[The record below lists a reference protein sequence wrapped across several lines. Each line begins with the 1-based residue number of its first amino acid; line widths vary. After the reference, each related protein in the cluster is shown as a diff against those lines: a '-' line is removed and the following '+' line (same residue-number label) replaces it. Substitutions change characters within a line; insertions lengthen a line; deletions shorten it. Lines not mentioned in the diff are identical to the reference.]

1 MKLKIVG
8 YLLMIVGLLL
18 PLVLIS
24 NMTVHEV
31 REFFAYQSYK
41 KSESGFSQKEEE
53 VIEHYQEVV
62 RSGQLATVDPFAE
75 AGKEEQSVADF
86 GDRIIGYL
94 SVPSLEIRQPI
105 RVGAS
110 DSHLE
115 QGVAVVSGTDLPFGG
130 LDRRSVLAGH
140 RSWYTDL
147 RFFRLNEMREGDE
160 IFIEIGEKVVTYRVK
175 NTEIIKATDW
185 QKLLPIEKQDVLTLL
200 TCDPLVP
207 PFDYRLLVNAY
218 RHHDSSEQVV
228 ASDEKTQSSQAVLES
243 YRKKGVS
250 LIAYLT
256 LWGWILFVYLAYKLG
271 RLVRKSGRGGR
282 CRQAKQEKV
291 LSVE

>member
-18 PLVLIS
+18 PLLLFS

-41 KSESGFSQKEEE
+41 KSESGFSKKEED
-53 VIEHYQEVV
+53 VIEHYQEAV

-75 AGKEEQSVADF
+75 TRKDEQSVSDF
-86 GDRIIGYL
+86 GDTIIGYV
-94 SVPSLEIRQPI
+94 SIPSLEIRQPI

-110 DSHLE
+110 DSHLD

-130 LDRRSVLAGH
+130 RDRRSVLAGH
-140 RSWYTDL
+140 RSWYSDL

-160 IFIEIGEKVVTYRVK
+160 IFVEIGEKVVTYRVK

-218 RHHDSSEQVV
+218 RYHDSSEQAVS
-228 ASDEKTQSSQAVLES
+228 ASEEKTQSSQAVLES

-250 LIAYLT
+250 FIAYLT
-256 LWGWILFVYLAYKLG
+256 LFGWFLFVYLAYKL
-271 RLVRKSGRGGR
+271 LKFVRV
-282 CRQAKQEKV
+282 CRVTKV
-291 LSVE
+291 R

>member
-18 PLVLIS
+18 PLLLFS

-41 KSESGFSQKEEE
+41 KSESGFSKKEED
-53 VIEHYQEVV
+53 VIEHYQEAV

-75 AGKEEQSVADF
+75 TRKDEQSVSDF
-86 GDRIIGYL
+86 GDTIIGYV
-94 SVPSLEIRQPI
+94 SIPSLEIRQPI

-110 DSHLE
+110 DSHLD

-130 LDRRSVLAGH
+130 LGRRSVLAGH
-140 RSWYTDL
+140 RSWYSDL
-147 RFFRLNEMREGDE
+147 RFFRLNEMREGDD
-160 IFIEIGEKVVTYRVK
+160 IFVEIGEKVVTYRVK

-218 RHHDSSEQVV
+218 RHHDSSEQAVS
-228 ASDEKTQSSQAVLES
+228 ASEEKRQSSQAVLES

-250 LIAYLT
+250 FIAYLT
-256 LWGWILFVYLAYKLG
+256 LLGWILFVYLAYKLG
-271 RLVRKSGRGGR
+271 KLVRV
-282 CRQAKQEKV
+282 CRVTKV
-291 LSVE
+291 R

>member
-1 MKLKIVG
+1 MRLKIVG

-18 PLVLIS
+18 PLLLFS

-41 KSESGFSQKEEE
+41 KTESGFSKKEEE
-53 VIEHYQEVV
+53 VIEHYQEAV

-75 AGKEEQSVADF
+75 ARKDEQSVSDF
-86 GDRIIGYL
+86 GDTIIGYV
-94 SVPSLEIRQPI
+94 SIPSLEIRQPI

-110 DSHLE
+110 DSHLD

-140 RSWYTDL
+140 RSWYSDL

-160 IFIEIGEKVVTYRVK
+160 IFVEIGEKVVTYRVK

-218 RHHDSSEQVV
+218 RHHDSSEQAVS
-228 ASDEKTQSSQAVLES
+228 ASEEKRQSSQVVLES

-250 LIAYLT
+250 FIAYLT
-256 LWGWILFVYLAYKLG
+256 LFGWFLFVYLAYKLG
-271 RLVRKSGRGGR
+271 KLVRV
-282 CRQAKQEKV
+282 CRVTKV
-291 LSVE
+291 R

>member
-256 LWGWILFVYLAYKLG
+256 LWGWILFVYLAYKLLK
-271 RLVRKSGRGGR
+271 LVRERR
-282 CRQAKQEKV
+282 VAKV
-291 LSVE
+291 L

>member
-18 PLVLIS
+18 PLLLFS

-53 VIEHYQEVV
+53 IIEHYQEVV

-75 AGKEEQSVADF
+75 TRKDEQSVSDF
-86 GDRIIGYL
+86 GDTIIGYV
-94 SVPSLEIRQPI
+94 SIPSLEIRQPI

-110 DSHLE
+110 DSHLD

-130 LDRRSVLAGH
+130 RDRRSVLAGH
-140 RSWYTDL
+140 RSWYSDL

-160 IFIEIGEKVVTYRVK
+160 IFVEIGEKVVTYRVK

-218 RHHDSSEQVV
+218 RHHDSSEQAVS
-228 ASDEKTQSSQAVLES
+228 ASEEKRQSSQAVLES

-250 LIAYLT
+250 FIAYLT
-256 LWGWILFVYLAYKLG
+256 LLGWFLFVYLAYKLG
-271 RLVRKSGRGGR
+271 KFVRV
-282 CRQAKQEKV
+282 CRVTKV
-291 LSVE
+291 R

>member
-18 PLVLIS
+18 PLLLFS

-41 KSESGFSQKEEE
+41 KSESGFSKKEEE

-62 RSGQLATVDPFAE
+62 RSGRLATVDPFAE
-75 AGKEEQSVADF
+75 TRKDEQSVSDF

-94 SVPSLEIRQPI
+94 SIPSLEIRQPI
-105 RVGAS
+105 WVGAS
-110 DSHLE
+110 DSHLD
-115 QGVAVVSGTDLPFGG
+115 QGVAVVSGTDLSFGG

-140 RSWYTDL
+140 RSWYSDL

-160 IFIEIGEKVVTYRVK
+160 IFVEIGEKVVTYRVK

-218 RHHDSSEQVV
+218 RYHDSSEQAV
-228 ASDEKTQSSQAVLES
+228 STSEEKRQSSQAVLES
-243 YRKKGVS
+243 YRKKGLS
-250 LIAYLT
+250 FLAYLT
-256 LWGWILFVYLAYKLG
+256 LFGWFLFVYLACKLLK
-271 RLVRKSGRGGR
+271 LVRE
-282 CRQAKQEKV
+282 CQITKV
-291 LSVE
+291 L

>member
-18 PLVLIS
+18 PLLLFS

-41 KSESGFSQKEEE
+41 KSESGFSKKEEE
-53 VIEHYQEVV
+53 LIEHYQEVV

-75 AGKEEQSVADF
+75 TRKDEQSVSDF
-86 GDRIIGYL
+86 GDTIIGYV
-94 SVPSLEIRQPI
+94 SIPSLEIRQPI

-110 DSHLE
+110 DSHLD

-130 LDRRSVLAGH
+130 LGRRSVLAGH

-160 IFIEIGEKVVTYRVK
+160 IFVEIGEKVVTYWVK

-218 RHHDSSEQVV
+218 RHHDSSEQAVS
-228 ASDEKTQSSQAVLES
+228 ASEEKRQSSQAVLES

-250 LIAYLT
+250 FIAYLT
-256 LWGWILFVYLAYKLG
+256 LFGWFLFVYLAYKLG
-271 RLVRKSGRGGR
+271 KLVRV
-282 CRQAKQEKV
+282 CRVTKV
-291 LSVE
+291 R

>member
-1 MKLKIVG
+1 MRLKIVG

-18 PLVLIS
+18 PLLLFS

-41 KSESGFSQKEEE
+41 KTESGFSKKEEE
-53 VIEHYQEVV
+53 VIEHYQEAV

-75 AGKEEQSVADF
+75 TRKDEQSVSDF

-94 SVPSLEIRQPI
+94 SIPSLEIRQPI

-110 DSHLE
+110 DSHLD

-140 RSWYTDL
+140 RSWYSDL

-160 IFIEIGEKVVTYRVK
+160 IFVEIGEKVVTYRVK

-218 RHHDSSEQVV
+218 RHHDSSEQAVS
-228 ASDEKTQSSQAVLES
+228 ASEEKRQSSQAVLES

-250 LIAYLT
+250 FIAYLT
-256 LWGWILFVYLAYKLG
+256 LLGWFLFVYLAYKLG
-271 RLVRKSGRGGR
+271 KFVRV
-282 CRQAKQEKV
+282 CRVAKV
-291 LSVE
+291 R

>member
-18 PLVLIS
+18 PLLLFS

-41 KSESGFSQKEEE
+41 KSESGFSKKEEE
-53 VIEHYQEVV
+53 VIEHYQEAV

-75 AGKEEQSVADF
+75 TRKDEQSVSDF
-86 GDRIIGYL
+86 GDTIIGYV
-94 SVPSLEIRQPI
+94 SIPSLEIRQPI

-110 DSHLE
+110 DSHLD

-130 LDRRSVLAGH
+130 LGRRSVLAGH

-160 IFIEIGEKVVTYRVK
+160 IFVEIGERVVTYRVK
-175 NTEIIKATDW
+175 NTEIIRATDW

-218 RHHDSSEQVV
+218 RHHDSSEQAVS
-228 ASDEKTQSSQAVLES
+228 ASEEKRQSSQVVLES

-250 LIAYLT
+250 FIAYLT
-256 LWGWILFVYLAYKLG
+256 LFGWFLFVYLAYKLG
-271 RLVRKSGRGGR
+271 KFVRV
-282 CRQAKQEKV
+282 CRVTKV
-291 LSVE
+291 R

>member
-18 PLVLIS
+18 PLLLFS
-24 NMTVHEV
+24 NMTVNEV

-41 KSESGFSQKEEE
+41 KTESGFSKKEEE
-53 VIEHYQEVV
+53 VIEHYQEAV

-75 AGKEEQSVADF
+75 TRKDEQSVSDF

-94 SVPSLEIRQPI
+94 SIPSLEIRQPI

-110 DSHLE
+110 DSHLD

-160 IFIEIGEKVVTYRVK
+160 IFVEIGEKVVTYRVK

-218 RHHDSSEQVV
+218 RHHDSSELV
-228 ASDEKTQSSQAVLES
+228 AQDSEEKTQSSQVVLET

-250 LIAYLT
+250 FIAYLT
-256 LWGWILFVYLAYKLG
+256 LLGWFLFVYLAYKLG
-271 RLVRKSGRGGR
+271 KFVRV
-282 CRQAKQEKV
+282 CRVTKV
-291 LSVE
+291 R

>member
-1 MKLKIVG
+1 MRLKIVG

-18 PLVLIS
+18 PLLLFS

-41 KSESGFSQKEEE
+41 KSESGFSKKEEE
-53 VIEHYQEVV
+53 IIEHYQEVV

-75 AGKEEQSVADF
+75 TRKDEQSVSDF
-86 GDRIIGYL
+86 GDTIIGYV
-94 SVPSLEIRQPI
+94 SIPSLEIRQPI

-110 DSHLE
+110 DSHLD

-140 RSWYTDL
+140 RSWYSDL

-160 IFIEIGEKVVTYRVK
+160 IFVEIGEKVVTYRVK

-218 RHHDSSEQVV
+218 RHHDSSEQAVS
-228 ASDEKTQSSQAVLES
+228 ASEEKRQSSQVVLES

-250 LIAYLT
+250 FIAYLT
-256 LWGWILFVYLAYKLG
+256 LFGWFLFVYLAYKLG
-271 RLVRKSGRGGR
+271 KFVRV
-282 CRQAKQEKV
+282 CRVTKV
-291 LSVE
+291 R

>member
-53 VIEHYQEVV
+53 VIKHYQEVV

-110 DSHLE
+110 DPHLE

-130 LDRRSVLAGH
+130 LHRRSVLAGH

-218 RHHDSSEQVV
+218 RYQDSSEQVAV
-228 ASDEKTQSSQAVLES
+228 SEEKTQSSQVVLET
-243 YRKKGVS
+243 YRKKGLS
-250 LIAYLT
+250 FLAYLT
-256 LWGWILFVYLAYKLG
+256 FLGWILFGYLSYKLG

>member
-1 MKLKIVG
+1 MRLKIVG

-18 PLVLIS
+18 PLLLFS
-24 NMTVHEV
+24 NMTVNEV

-41 KSESGFSQKEEE
+41 KTESGFSKKEEE
-53 VIEHYQEVV
+53 VIEHYQEAV

-75 AGKEEQSVADF
+75 TRKDEQSVSDF
-86 GDRIIGYL
+86 GDTIIGYV
-94 SVPSLEIRQPI
+94 SIPSLEIRQPI

-110 DSHLE
+110 DSHLD

-130 LDRRSVLAGH
+130 RDRRSVLAGH
-140 RSWYTDL
+140 RSWYSDL

-160 IFIEIGEKVVTYRVK
+160 IFVEIGEKVVTYRVK

-218 RHHDSSEQVV
+218 RHHDSSEQAVS
-228 ASDEKTQSSQAVLES
+228 ASEEKRQSSQVVLES

-250 LIAYLT
+250 FIAYLT
-256 LWGWILFVYLAYKLG
+256 LFGWFLFVYLAYKLG
-271 RLVRKSGRGGR
+271 KLVRV
-282 CRQAKQEKV
+282 CRVTKV
-291 LSVE
+291 R

>member
-18 PLVLIS
+18 PLLLFS

-53 VIEHYQEVV
+53 IIEHYQEVV

-75 AGKEEQSVADF
+75 TRKDEQSVSDF

-94 SVPSLEIRQPI
+94 SIPSLEIRQPI

-110 DSHLE
+110 DSHLD
-115 QGVAVVSGTDLPFGG
+115 QRVAVVSGTDLPFGG

-140 RSWYTDL
+140 RSWYSDL

-160 IFIEIGEKVVTYRVK
+160 IFVEIGEKVVTYRVK

-218 RHHDSSEQVV
+218 RHHDSSEQAVS
-228 ASDEKTQSSQAVLES
+228 ASEEKRQSSQAVLES

-250 LIAYLT
+250 FIAYLT
-256 LWGWILFVYLAYKLG
+256 LFGWFLFVYLAYKLG
-271 RLVRKSGRGGR
+271 KLVRV
-282 CRQAKQEKV
+282 CRVAKV
-291 LSVE
+291 R

>member
-1 MKLKIVG
+1 MRLKIVG

-18 PLVLIS
+18 PLLLFS

-41 KSESGFSQKEEE
+41 KTESGFSKKEEE
-53 VIEHYQEVV
+53 VIEHYQEAV

-75 AGKEEQSVADF
+75 ARKDEQSVSDF
-86 GDRIIGYL
+86 GDTIIGYV
-94 SVPSLEIRQPI
+94 SIPSLEIRQPI

-110 DSHLE
+110 DSHLD
-115 QGVAVVSGTDLPFGG
+115 QGGAVVSGTDLPFGG

-140 RSWYTDL
+140 RSWYSDL

-160 IFIEIGEKVVTYRVK
+160 IFVEIGEKVVTYRVK

-218 RHHDSSEQVV
+218 RHHDSSEQAVS
-228 ASDEKTQSSQAVLES
+228 ASEEKRQSSQVVLES

-250 LIAYLT
+250 FIAYLT
-256 LWGWILFVYLAYKLG
+256 LFGWFLFVYLAYKLG
-271 RLVRKSGRGGR
+271 KLVRV
-282 CRQAKQEKV
+282 CRVTKV
-291 LSVE
+291 R

>member
-24 NMTVHEV
+24 NMTVNEV
-31 REFFAYQSYK
+31 REYFAYQSYK

-130 LDRRSVLAGH
+130 LHRRSVLAGH
-140 RSWYTDL
+140 RSWYSDL

-160 IFIEIGEKVVTYRVK
+160 IFVEIGEKLVTYRVK
-175 NTEIIKATDW
+175 NTEIIRATDW
-185 QKLLPIEKQDVLTLL
+185 QKLLPIEKQDVLTIL

-218 RHHDSSEQVV
+218 RHHDSSEQAVS
-228 ASDEKTQSSQAVLES
+228 ASEEKRQSSQVVLES

-250 LIAYLT
+250 FIAYLT
-256 LWGWILFVYLAYKLG
+256 LLGWILFVYLAYKLLK
-271 RLVRKSGRGGR
+271 LVRE
-282 CRQAKQEKV
+282 CRVAKV
-291 LSVE
+291 R

>member
-18 PLVLIS
+18 PLLLFS

-41 KSESGFSQKEEE
+41 KLESGFSKKEEE
-53 VIEHYQEVV
+53 AVEHYQEVV

-75 AGKEEQSVADF
+75 TKKAEQSVSDF
-86 GDRIIGYL
+86 GDTIIGYV
-94 SVPSLEIRQPI
+94 SIPSLEIRQPI

-110 DSHLE
+110 DSHLD
-115 QGVAVVSGTDLPFGG
+115 QGVAVVSGRDLPFGG

-140 RSWYTDL
+140 RSWYSDL

-160 IFIEIGEKVVTYRVK
+160 IFVEIGEKVVTYRVK

-218 RHHDSSEQVV
+218 RHHDSSEQAV
-228 ASDEKTQSSQAVLES
+228 STSEEKRQSSQAVLES

-250 LIAYLT
+250 FIAYLT
-256 LWGWILFVYLAYKLG
+256 LFGWFLFVYLAYKLG
-271 RLVRKSGRGGR
+271 RLVRE
-282 CRQAKQEKV
+282 CRVTKV
-291 LSVE
+291 R

>member
-1 MKLKIVG
+1 MRLKIVG

-18 PLVLIS
+18 PLLLFS

-41 KSESGFSQKEEE
+41 KTESGFSKKEEE
-53 VIEHYQEVV
+53 VIEHYQEAV

-75 AGKEEQSVADF
+75 ARKDEQSVSDF
-86 GDRIIGYL
+86 GDTIIGYV
-94 SVPSLEIRQPI
+94 SIPSLEIRQPI

-110 DSHLE
+110 DSHLD

-140 RSWYTDL
+140 RSWYSDL

-160 IFIEIGEKVVTYRVK
+160 IFVEIGEKVVTYRVK

-218 RHHDSSEQVV
+218 RYHDSSEQVA
-228 ASDEKTQSSQAVLES
+228 ASEEKTQSSQAVLES

-250 LIAYLT
+250 FIAYLT
-256 LWGWILFVYLAYKLG
+256 LFGWFLFVYLAYKLG
-271 RLVRKSGRGGR
+271 KLVRV
-282 CRQAKQEKV
+282 CRVTKV
-291 LSVE
+291 R

>member
-18 PLVLIS
+18 PLLLFS

-41 KSESGFSQKEEE
+41 KTESGFSQKEEE
-53 VIEHYQEVV
+53 IIEHYQEVV

-75 AGKEEQSVADF
+75 TRKDEQSVSDF

-94 SVPSLEIRQPI
+94 SIPSLEIRQPI

-110 DSHLE
+110 DSHLD

-130 LDRRSVLAGH
+130 RDRRSVLAGH
-140 RSWYTDL
+140 RSWYSDL

-160 IFIEIGEKVVTYRVK
+160 IFVEIGEKVVTYRVK

-218 RHHDSSEQVV
+218 RHHDSSEQAVS
-228 ASDEKTQSSQAVLES
+228 ASEEKRQSSQAVLES

-250 LIAYLT
+250 FIAYLT
-256 LWGWILFVYLAYKLG
+256 LFGWFLFVYLAYKLG
-271 RLVRKSGRGGR
+271 KLVRV
-282 CRQAKQEKV
+282 CRVAKV
-291 LSVE
+291 R

>member
-1 MKLKIVG
+1 MRLKIVG

-18 PLVLIS
+18 PLLLFS

-31 REFFAYQSYK
+31 RDFFAYQSYK
-41 KSESGFSQKEEE
+41 KSESGFSKKEEE
-53 VIEHYQEVV
+53 VIEHYQEAV

-75 AGKEEQSVADF
+75 TRKDEQSVSDF

-94 SVPSLEIRQPI
+94 SIPSLEIRQPI

-110 DSHLE
+110 DSHLD

-160 IFIEIGEKVVTYRVK
+160 IFVEIGEKVVTYRVK

-218 RHHDSSEQVV
+218 RHHDSSEQAVS
-228 ASDEKTQSSQAVLES
+228 ASEEKRQSSQAVLES

-250 LIAYLT
+250 FIAYLT
-256 LWGWILFVYLAYKLG
+256 LFGWFLFVYLAYKLG
-271 RLVRKSGRGGR
+271 KLVRV
-282 CRQAKQEKV
+282 CRVTKV
-291 LSVE
+291 R

>member
-1 MKLKIVG
+1 MRLKIVG

-18 PLVLIS
+18 PLLLFS

-41 KSESGFSQKEEE
+41 KTESGFSKKEEE
-53 VIEHYQEVV
+53 VIEHYQEAV

-75 AGKEEQSVADF
+75 ARKDEQSVSDF
-86 GDRIIGYL
+86 GDTIIGYV
-94 SVPSLEIRQPI
+94 SIPSLEIRQPI

-110 DSHLE
+110 DSHLD

-130 LDRRSVLAGH
+130 RDRRSVLAGH
-140 RSWYTDL
+140 RSWYSDL

-160 IFIEIGEKVVTYRVK
+160 IFVEIGEKVVTYRVK

-218 RHHDSSEQVV
+218 RHHDSSEQAVS
-228 ASDEKTQSSQAVLES
+228 ASEEKRQSSQVVLES

-250 LIAYLT
+250 FIAYLT
-256 LWGWILFVYLAYKLG
+256 LFGWFLFVYLAYKLG
-271 RLVRKSGRGGR
+271 KLVRV
-282 CRQAKQEKV
+282 CRVAKV
-291 LSVE
+291 R

>member
-18 PLVLIS
+18 PLLLFS

-41 KSESGFSQKEEE
+41 KSESGFSKKEED
-53 VIEHYQEVV
+53 VIEHYQEAV

-75 AGKEEQSVADF
+75 TRKDEQSVSDF
-86 GDRIIGYL
+86 GDTIIGYV
-94 SVPSLEIRQPI
+94 SIPSLEIRQPI

-110 DSHLE
+110 DSHLD

-130 LDRRSVLAGH
+130 RDRRSVLAGH
-140 RSWYTDL
+140 RSWYSDL

-160 IFIEIGEKVVTYRVK
+160 IFVEIGEKVVTYRVK

-218 RHHDSSEQVV
+218 RYHDSSEQAVS
-228 ASDEKTQSSQAVLES
+228 ASEEKRQSSQAVLES

-250 LIAYLT
+250 FIAYLT
-256 LWGWILFVYLAYKLG
+256 LLGWILFVYLAYKLLK
-271 RLVRKSGRGGR
+271 LVRE
-282 CRQAKQEKV
+282 CQITKV
-291 LSVE
+291 L

>member
-18 PLVLIS
+18 PLLLFS

-41 KSESGFSQKEEE
+41 KSESGFSKKEEE
-53 VIEHYQEVV
+53 IIEHYQEVV

-75 AGKEEQSVADF
+75 TRKDEQSVSDF
-86 GDRIIGYL
+86 GDTIIGYV
-94 SVPSLEIRQPI
+94 SIPSLEIRQPI

-110 DSHLE
+110 DSHLD

-140 RSWYTDL
+140 RSWYSDL

-160 IFIEIGEKVVTYRVK
+160 IFVEIGEKVVTYRVK

-218 RHHDSSEQVV
+218 RHHDSSEQAVS
-228 ASDEKTQSSQAVLES
+228 ASEEKRQSTQVVLES

-250 LIAYLT
+250 FIAYLT
-256 LWGWILFVYLAYKLG
+256 LFGWFLFVYLTYKLG
-271 RLVRKSGRGGR
+271 KFVRV
-282 CRQAKQEKV
+282 CRVAKV
-291 LSVE
+291 R

>member
-18 PLVLIS
+18 PLLLFS

-41 KSESGFSQKEEE
+41 KSESGFSKKEEE

-62 RSGQLATVDPFAE
+62 RSGRLATVDPFAE
-75 AGKEEQSVADF
+75 TRKDEQSVSDF

-94 SVPSLEIRQPI
+94 SIPSLEIRQPI
-105 RVGAS
+105 WVGAS
-110 DSHLE
+110 DSHLD

-130 LDRRSVLAGH
+130 LDCRSVLAGH
-140 RSWYTDL
+140 RSWYSDL

-160 IFIEIGEKVVTYRVK
+160 IFVEIGEKVVTYRVK

-218 RHHDSSEQVV
+218 RYHDSSEQAV
-228 ASDEKTQSSQAVLES
+228 STSEEKRQSSQAVLES
-243 YRKKGVS
+243 YRKKGLS
-250 LIAYLT
+250 FLAYLT
-256 LWGWILFVYLAYKLG
+256 LFGWFLFVYLACKLLK
-271 RLVRKSGRGGR
+271 LVRE
-282 CRQAKQEKV
+282 CQITKV
-291 LSVE
+291 L

>member
-1 MKLKIVG
+1 
-8 YLLMIVGLLL
+8 
-18 PLVLIS
+18 
-24 NMTVHEV
+24 MTVHEV
-31 REFFAYQSYK
+31 RDFFAYQSYK
-41 KSESGFSQKEEE
+41 KSESGFSKKEEE
-53 VIEHYQEVV
+53 VIEHYQEAV

-75 AGKEEQSVADF
+75 TRKDEQSVSDF

-94 SVPSLEIRQPI
+94 SIPSLEIRQPI

-110 DSHLE
+110 DSHLD

-160 IFIEIGEKVVTYRVK
+160 IFVEIGEKVVTYRVK

-218 RHHDSSEQVV
+218 RHHDSSEQAVS
-228 ASDEKTQSSQAVLES
+228 ASEEKRQSSQAVLES

-250 LIAYLT
+250 FIAYLT
-256 LWGWILFVYLAYKLG
+256 LFGWFLFVYLAYKLG
-271 RLVRKSGRGGR
+271 KLVRV
-282 CRQAKQEKV
+282 CRVTKV
-291 LSVE
+291 R

>member
-18 PLVLIS
+18 PLLLFS

-41 KSESGFSQKEEE
+41 KSEPGFSKKEEE
-53 VIEHYQEVV
+53 IIEHYQEVV

-75 AGKEEQSVADF
+75 TRKDEQSVSDF
-86 GDRIIGYL
+86 GDTIIGYV
-94 SVPSLEIRQPI
+94 SIPSLEIRQPI

-110 DSHLE
+110 DSHLD

-130 LDRRSVLAGH
+130 RDRRSVLAGH
-140 RSWYTDL
+140 RSWYSDL

-160 IFIEIGEKVVTYRVK
+160 IFVEIGEKVVTYRVK

-218 RHHDSSEQVV
+218 RYHDSSEQAVS
-228 ASDEKTQSSQAVLES
+228 ASEEKRQSSQAVLES

-250 LIAYLT
+250 FIAYLT
-256 LWGWILFVYLAYKLG
+256 LFGWFLFVYLAYKLG
-271 RLVRKSGRGGR
+271 RLVRE
-282 CRQAKQEKV
+282 CRVAKV
-291 LSVE
+291 R

>member
-1 MKLKIVG
+1 MRLKIVG

-18 PLVLIS
+18 PLLLFS

-41 KSESGFSQKEEE
+41 KTESGFSKKEEE
-53 VIEHYQEVV
+53 VIEHYQEAV

-75 AGKEEQSVADF
+75 ARKDEQSVSDF
-86 GDRIIGYL
+86 GDTIIGYV
-94 SVPSLEIRQPI
+94 SIPSLEIRQPI

-110 DSHLE
+110 DSHLD

-130 LDRRSVLAGH
+130 RDRRSVLAGH
-140 RSWYTDL
+140 RSWYSDL

-160 IFIEIGEKVVTYRVK
+160 IFVEIGEKVVTYRVK

-218 RHHDSSEQVV
+218 RHHDSSEQAVS
-228 ASDEKTQSSQAVLES
+228 ASEEKRQSSQVVLES

-250 LIAYLT
+250 FIAYLT
-256 LWGWILFVYLAYKLG
+256 LFGWFLFVYLAYKLG
-271 RLVRKSGRGGR
+271 KLVRV
-282 CRQAKQEKV
+282 CRVTKV
-291 LSVE
+291 R

>member
-18 PLVLIS
+18 PLLLFS

-41 KSESGFSQKEEE
+41 KSESGFSKKEEE
-53 VIEHYQEVV
+53 IIEHYQEVV
-62 RSGQLATVDPFAE
+62 RSGQLTTVDPFAE
-75 AGKEEQSVADF
+75 TRKDEQSVSDF
-86 GDRIIGYL
+86 GDTIIGYV
-94 SVPSLEIRQPI
+94 SIPSLEIRQPI

-110 DSHLE
+110 DSHLD

-130 LDRRSVLAGH
+130 RDRRSVLAGH
-140 RSWYTDL
+140 RSWYSDL

-160 IFIEIGEKVVTYRVK
+160 IFVEIGEKVVTYRVK

-218 RHHDSSEQVV
+218 RHHDSSEQAVS
-228 ASDEKTQSSQAVLES
+228 ASEEKRQSSQVVLES

-250 LIAYLT
+250 FIAYLT
-256 LWGWILFVYLAYKLG
+256 LFGWFLFVYLTYKLG
-271 RLVRKSGRGGR
+271 KFVRV
-282 CRQAKQEKV
+282 CRVTKV
-291 LSVE
+291 R

>member
-1 MKLKIVG
+1 MRLKIVG

-18 PLVLIS
+18 PLLLFS

-31 REFFAYQSYK
+31 RDFFAYQSYK
-41 KSESGFSQKEEE
+41 KTESGFSKKEEE
-53 VIEHYQEVV
+53 IIEHYQEVV

-75 AGKEEQSVADF
+75 TRKDEQSVSDF
-86 GDRIIGYL
+86 GDTIIGYV
-94 SVPSLEIRQPI
+94 SIPSLEIRQPI

-110 DSHLE
+110 DSHLD

-130 LDRRSVLAGH
+130 RDRRSVLAGH
-140 RSWYTDL
+140 RSWYSDL

-160 IFIEIGEKVVTYRVK
+160 IFVEIGEKVVTYRVK

-218 RHHDSSEQVV
+218 RYHDSSEQAVS
-228 ASDEKTQSSQAVLES
+228 ASEEKRQSSQAVLES

-250 LIAYLT
+250 FIAYLT
-256 LWGWILFVYLAYKLG
+256 LLGWILFVYLAYKLLK
-271 RLVRKSGRGGR
+271 LVRE
-282 CRQAKQEKV
+282 CQITKV
-291 LSVE
+291 L

>member
-1 MKLKIVG
+1 MRLKIVG

-18 PLVLIS
+18 PLLLFS

-41 KSESGFSQKEEE
+41 KTESGFSKKEED
-53 VIEHYQEVV
+53 VIEHYQEAV

-75 AGKEEQSVADF
+75 TRKDEQSVSDF
-86 GDRIIGYL
+86 GDRIIGYV
-94 SVPSLEIRQPI
+94 SIPSLEIRQPI

-110 DSHLE
+110 DSHLD

-140 RSWYTDL
+140 RSWYSDL

-160 IFIEIGEKVVTYRVK
+160 IFVEIGEKVVTYRVK

-218 RHHDSSEQVV
+218 RHHDSSEQAV
-228 ASDEKTQSSQAVLES
+228 STSEEKTQSSQAVLES

-250 LIAYLT
+250 SSPI
-256 LWGWILFVYLAYKLG
+256 
-271 RLVRKSGRGGR
+271 
-282 CRQAKQEKV
+282 
-291 LSVE
+291 

>member
-18 PLVLIS
+18 PLLLFS

-31 REFFAYQSYK
+31 REFFVYQSYK
-41 KSESGFSQKEEE
+41 KSESGFSKKEEE
-53 VIEHYQEVV
+53 VIEHYQEAV

-75 AGKEEQSVADF
+75 AKKAEQSVSDF

-110 DSHLE
+110 DSHLN

-140 RSWYTDL
+140 RSWYSDL

-160 IFIEIGEKVVTYRVK
+160 IFIEVGEKVVTYRVK

-218 RHHDSSEQVV
+218 RYQDSSEQVAV
-228 ASDEKTQSSQAVLES
+228 SEEKRQSSQVVLET

-250 LIAYLT
+250 FIAYLT
-256 LWGWILFVYLAYKLG
+256 LFGWILFLYLAYKLLK
-271 RLVRKSGRGGR
+271 LVRE
-282 CRQAKQEKV
+282 CRVAKV
-291 LSVE
+291 L

>member
-18 PLVLIS
+18 PLLLFS

-41 KSESGFSQKEEE
+41 KTESGFSKKEEE
-53 VIEHYQEVV
+53 VIEHYQEAV

-75 AGKEEQSVADF
+75 TRKDEQSVSDF
-86 GDRIIGYL
+86 GDTIIGYV
-94 SVPSLEIRQPI
+94 SIPSLEIRQPI

-110 DSHLE
+110 DSHLD

-130 LDRRSVLAGH
+130 RDRRSVLAGH
-140 RSWYTDL
+140 RSWYSDL

-160 IFIEIGEKVVTYRVK
+160 IFVEIGEKVVTYRVK

-218 RHHDSSEQVV
+218 RHHDSSEQAVS
-228 ASDEKTQSSQAVLES
+228 ASEEKRQSSQAVLES

-250 LIAYLT
+250 FIAYLT
-256 LWGWILFVYLAYKLG
+256 LFGWFLFVYLAYKLG
-271 RLVRKSGRGGR
+271 KLVRV
-282 CRQAKQEKV
+282 CRVTKV
-291 LSVE
+291 R